1 MECVG
6 DSRARLMTTKEEE
19 RQHRA
24 EMREETSAARQRDT
38 GIGTRPAVGAP
49 HPAWQP
55 GYCGEDYHY
64 VKGLLL
70 NTAQMCLGNQRFN
83 LLRKCLILQRIEICG

>member
-1 MECVG
+1 MNSNHLHSPFAVQWSVWETTG
-6 DSRARLMTTKEEE
+6 LMTTKEEE

-55 GYCGEDYHY
+55 GYCGEDFII
-64 VKGLLL
+64 
-70 NTAQMCLGNQRFN
+70 M
-83 LLRKCLILQRIEICG
+83 